1 LRLRDTVLEANVD
14 ERLADAGT
22 TRHDSTVPWLLLDT
36 ALPRAAVAVSD
47 GSDGAGD
54 IRASLLL
61 DDTRRHA
68 EALAGAVDDVL
79 QRAGLRHRDLDG
91 IGVGIGPGSF
101 IGVRT
106 GLSFGL
112 GLGRAIGRPV
122 VGLDGIVSLVGSVV
136 GDTAARGT
144 FLGVIDARRSERY
157 VGRIVVDDAGVHA
170 AGPAQALA
178 PDAIVVGDAVAIVG
192 AVDVHMAPIGGWPAG
207 VDVHPLPGPTAAGLR
222 VALQVADRT
231 RPPLPVYVRDA
242 DAKVPAVDP
251 AARRSAV
258 LAALDADDAARG
270 GHR

>member
-1 LRLRDTVLEANVD
+1 
-14 ERLADAGT
+14 
-22 TRHDSTVPWLLLDT
+22 VPWLLLDT
-36 ALPRAAVAVSD
+36 AMPRAAVAVVD
-47 GSDGAGD
+47 GADGAGAV
-54 IRASLLL
+54 RASLLL

-79 QRAGLRHRDLDG
+79 GRAGLGPRDLDG
-91 IGVGIGPGSF
+91 IGVGVGPGSF

-122 VGLDGIVSLVGSVV
+122 VGLDGLTALVGSIVD
-136 GDTAARGT
+136 DTAARGVY
-144 FLGVIDARRSERY
+144 LGVIDAKRSERY
-157 VGRIVVDDAGVHA
+157 VGRVVVDGAGVHA
-170 AGPAQALA
+170 AGPPQALA
-178 PDAIVVGDAVAIVG
+178 PDAIVPGDAIAVVG
-192 AVDVHMAPIGGWPAG
+192 AVDVHLAPTGGWPAG

-222 VALQVADRT
+222 LALQVADRT

-242 DAKVPAVDP
+242 DAKVPTTDP

-270 GHR
+270 GRG

>member
-1 LRLRDTVLEANVD
+1 
-14 ERLADAGT
+14 
-22 TRHDSTVPWLLLDT
+22 VPWLLLDT
-36 ALPRAAVAVSD
+36 ALPRAVVAVVA
-47 GSDGAGD
+47 GPAGD
-54 IRASLLL
+54 GDVLASVLL

-79 QRAGLRHRDLDG
+79 ARAGVAARDLDG

-122 VGLDGIVSLVGSVV
+122 VGLDGLVALVGSVID
-136 GDTAARGT
+136 DTAARGVM
-144 FLGVIDARRSERY
+144 LGVVDAKRSERY
-157 VGRIVVDDAGVHA
+157 VGRVVVDEAGVRA
-170 AGPAQALA
+170 DGPARALA
-178 PDAIVVGDAVAIVG
+178 PDAIVVDGVFDSVVDGVVAVVG
-192 AVDVHMAPIGGWPAG
+192 AVDVHLAPAAGWPAG
-207 VDVHPLPGPTAAGLR
+207 VDVHPLPGPTAVGLR
-222 VALQVADRT
+222 RALQGADRT

-242 DAKVPAVDP
+242 DAKVPTTDP

-270 GHR
+270 GRG

>member
-1 LRLRDTVLEANVD
+1 VA
-14 ERLADAGT
+14 
-22 TRHDSTVPWLLLDT
+22 WLLLDT
-36 ALPRAAVAVSD
+36 ALPRAAVAVVD
-47 GSDGAGD
+47 GVDGAGD
-54 IRASLLL
+54 VRVSLLL

-68 EALAGAVDDVL
+68 EVLAGAVDDAL
-79 QRAGLRHRDLDG
+79 QRAGLRARDLDG

-122 VGLDGIVSLVGSVV
+122 VGLDGLVALVGSVV
-136 GDTAARGT
+136 DDTAARGI
-144 FLGVIDARRSERY
+144 FLGVVDAKRSERY
-157 VGRIVVDDAGVHA
+157 VGRVLVDDAGVHTAGA
-170 AGPAQALA
+170 ARALA
-178 PDAIVVGDAVAIVG
+178 PDAVVVGDAVAVVG
-192 AVDVHMAPIGGWPAG
+192 AVDVHLAPASGWPAG

-222 VALQVADRT
+222 RALQVADRT
-231 RPPLPVYVRDA
+231 RPPLPVYVRNA

-270 GHR
+270 GRS